1 MLKGISPYLSPDL
14 LKLLHEMG
22 HGDEILL
29 ADAHFPGHSL
39 GRRALRAD
47 GLTIPQLLGGIL
59 PLFELD
65 SSVDALVMMQPDPGD
80 PMNHDVEVDFL
91 QVVRRHVAGVAAPL
105 RIARQAFYERA
116 KAAYAVVMT
125 GETRAYGNLILRKGV
140 TPHTSPP

>member
-29 ADAHFPGHSL
+29 ADAHFPGHSV

-47 GLTIPQLLGGIL
+47 GLTISQLLGGIL

-65 SSVDALVMMQPDPGD
+65 SSGDALVMMQPDPGE
-80 PMNHDVEVDFL
+80 PMNHDVEADFL
-91 QVVRRHVAGVAAPL
+91 QAVHRHAAGVAAPL
-105 RIARQAFYERA
+105 RIARQVFYERS

-125 GETRAYGNLILRKGV
+125 GETRAYGNLMLRKGV
-140 TPHTSPP
+140 TPLTSAS